1 VVRDGDAEAAGK
13 VLKKGN
19 REAAAEAGA
28 ASAKVEAVVGFQPVG
43 TIVQSLGLG
52 WPRSGLY
59 TNNHKCILPWFA
71 AIEESASLTEANL
84 TGGFQWE
91 AATFS

>member
-28 ASAKVEAVVGFQPVG
+28 ASAKVEAVVGFRPVG
-43 TIVQSLGLG
+43 IICDA
-52 WPRSGLY
+52 PD
-59 TNNHKCILPWFA
+59 F
-71 AIEESASLTEANL
+71 
-84 TGGFQWE
+84 
-91 AATFS
+91 